1 MTCVLVNYIIK
12 EVTFTVSRSRKVQNF
27 IFMIFSQR
35 KDERNNYLINVY
47 APRVHEID
55 VRVLDLKN
63 SGKQTNLLKLC
74 EAIAYPTD
82 VRYYDVAKIKKWI

>member
-1 MTCVLVNYIIK
+1 
-12 EVTFTVSRSRKVQNF
+12 
-27 IFMIFSQR
+27 
-35 KDERNNYLINVY
+35 LINVY